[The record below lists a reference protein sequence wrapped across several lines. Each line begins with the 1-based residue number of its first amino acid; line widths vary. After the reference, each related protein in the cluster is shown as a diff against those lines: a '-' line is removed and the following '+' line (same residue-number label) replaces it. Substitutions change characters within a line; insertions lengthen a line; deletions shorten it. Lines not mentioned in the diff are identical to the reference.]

1 MKKLIC
7 IIVLSCLFGAVAS
20 AEHKGGMVKNLECY
34 EGKVHSRW
42 VNSQSEYF
50 HIVLPERECKFTSK
64 EIKQIRDKETRT
76 NFIYGIM
83 GFALV
88 FAIPLVGLFK
98 NKRKRSLKMRLKKNT
113 FNLGKINRKH
123 TFKNFWHGNKSL
135 AASFWGFFIFGNIF
149 FNILTTLFL
158 PNKIIILLI
167 YILLIIW
174 NVLAVMGVFN
184 SADIYKAKK
193 IKAGELYSWATT
205 AKVTTVILILSAI
218 GNSLKYFI

>member
-1 MKKLIC
+1 MKK
-7 IIVLSCLFGAVAS
+7 VLTFLTLFLTLGGVAS
-20 AEHKGGMVKNLECY
+20 AEHKGGVAKNFECY
-34 EGKVHSRW
+34 EGKIHLRW

-50 HIVLPERECKFTSK
+50 HIVSPERECKFTRK
-64 EIKQIRDKETRT
+64 EIKQMRDKEKKT

-83 GFALV
+83 GLALV

-98 NKRKRSLKMRLKKNT
+98 NKRKRNLKMRLKKNT
-113 FNLGKINRKH
+113 FNLGKINHKH

-135 AASFWGFFIFGNIF
+135 AVSFWGFFIFGNIF
-149 FNILTTLFL
+149 FNILTLLFL
-158 PNKIIILLI
+158 PNEIIVLLI

-193 IKAGELYSWATT
+193 IKAGEPYGWATT
-205 AKVTTVILILSAI
+205 AKAVTVILILSAI
-218 GNSLKYFI
+218 GNSLKYFK